1 MRKGVCD
8 VTADEIVTA
17 LRQRHG
23 KAGVEWAFFA
33 ELRAGTGYRSV
44 KQIARTGINPEQ
56 RFDAWAINLY
66 PSKKFHRIAY
76 EIKVSRS
83 DFIHEIETPKKRH
96 QALLYSNEF
105 YFVTPKG
112 LVDKSEI
119 PDECGLIEV
128 WENGG
133 ERITNKYLSKIVVKA
148 PLRTDESVDWTY
160 LMASIA
166 RRGAV
171 AEGALLDANKTEKE
185 AVI

>member
-1 MRKGVCD
+1 M
-8 VTADEIVTA
+8 TADEVVEA

-33 ELRAGTGYRSV
+33 ELRAGTGYRSM
-44 KQIARTGINPEQ
+44 KQMKETGINPQQ
-56 RFDAWAINLY
+56 RFDAWAINLF

-83 DFIHEIETPKKRH
+83 DFLHEIDNPKKRQ

-112 LVDKSEI
+112 LVSKGEI
-119 PDECGLIEV
+119 PSEYGLIEV

-133 ERITNKYLSKIVVKA
+133 ERITNKYLSRVVVRA
-148 PLRTDESVDWTY
+148 PFRDVEPDTWMY

-166 RRGAV
+166 RRAAY
-171 AEGALLDANKTEKE
+171 AEDSLLTKG
-185 AVI
+185 